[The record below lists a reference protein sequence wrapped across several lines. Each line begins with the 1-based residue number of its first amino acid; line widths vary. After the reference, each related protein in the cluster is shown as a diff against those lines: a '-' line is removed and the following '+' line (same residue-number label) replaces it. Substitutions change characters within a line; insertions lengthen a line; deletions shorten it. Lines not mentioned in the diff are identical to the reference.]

1 MSILC
6 LLSEGYGNE
15 WQLLRIPMPTRAS
28 TAWVSKEK
36 QNLNAGN
43 VKKDPVGFISL
54 SEIILESQKEKT

>member
-1 MSILC
+1 
-6 LLSEGYGNE
+6 
-15 WQLLRIPMPTRAS
+15 MPTRSS

>member
-1 MSILC
+1 
-6 LLSEGYGNE
+6 
-15 WQLLRIPMPTRAS
+15 MPTRAS